1 MGIMD
6 RLLGGKKQSAT
17 GEGDLQPA
25 PDIRQG
31 VPIGMNTD
39 QPVLSVTDLAQ
50 EKIRAVLEAQ
60 NPPVQTIRVS
70 APFRGKYAMNLEPE
84 QNPQVDDTVVPFTG
98 FQVFIDSQSLP
109 LVEGATLDY
118 IETYGGG
125 GFQFTNPN
133 DSAAR
138 QKKEPPAGEEG
149 QLWRQIQGVLDSEV
163 NPAVAGHGGFIDLM
177 DVQGNTVYLRM
188 GGGCQGCGMAAA
200 TLRQGVERILRE
212 HFPQI
217 EEILDVTD
225 HAGGRNPYYAPAG
238 H

>member
-1 MGIMD
+1 MGILD
-6 RLLGGKKQSAT
+6 RLRGGKQNSAAHD
-17 GEGDLQPA
+17 GEPQPE
-25 PDIRQG
+25 PGLRQG

-39 QPVLSVTDLAQ
+39 QPILNVTDTAQ
-50 EKIRAVLEAQ
+50 EKIAAVLASQ
-60 NPPVQTIRVS
+60 NPPVRTIRVS

-84 QNPQVDDTVVPFTG
+84 ENPQVDDTLVPFNG
-98 FQVFIDSQSLP
+98 FQIFIDSQSLP

-133 DSAAR
+133 DQAPKAK
-138 QKKEPPAGEEG
+138 QAPEG
-149 QLWRQIQGVLDSEV
+149 PEGDFWRELQAVLDNEV
-163 NPAVAGHGGFIDLM
+163 NPAVASHGGHIEIM
-177 DVQGNTVYLRM
+177 DVQDKTVYVKM
-188 GGGCQGCGMAAA
+188 GGGCQGCGQAAA
-200 TLRQGVERILRE
+200 TLRGGVERILRD